1 LFYILQFK
9 HFVLPLYQQEN
20 NLFANTAKRAKMT
33 IEQVELDSPLPPN
46 RNGEMPRMY
55 PKPEY
60 PLAIPNNIQAGK
72 ANFFKKIS
80 LAFQG
85 LWHTFRPSQFRRHLT
100 LANAKYL
107 FRRYSFA
114 FLATAGFLYWLQST
128 TPFARENA
136 KAEIMTENIAENI
149 RENNAVAGWLNLSAA
164 STAAKTTAPIDEAAP
179 TAEAEATQ
187 TDIVSPTPA
196 LAKIPNPTISNQ
208 QTKKSS
214 ALLSALAK
222 IPVATQT
229 AFLKRFVKVA
239 QDEMQKFGVPAS
251 ITLAFAIAYSEFGGN
266 SLAQTHNNFFAVQC
280 DENKITIGVSGKTTP
295 EYNPNFCFMHFENA
309 WSSFRTHSLI
319 LASEPYQELAK
330 IANGD
335 YKVWAIGL
343 ERLGY
348 RQHDASF
355 SAESLREII
364 EAFDLQRFDAI
375 KINP

>member
-1 LFYILQFK
+1 
-9 HFVLPLYQQEN
+9 
-20 NLFANTAKRAKMT
+20 MT

-55 PKPEY
+55 PKSEY

-72 ANFFKKIS
+72 ADFFKKIG

-107 FRRYSFA
+107 LRRYSFA

-136 KAEIMTENIAENI
+136 KAEIMTENTAENLT
-149 RENNAVAGWLNLSAA
+149 ENNAVAGWLNLSAA
-164 STAAKTTAPIDEAAP
+164 S
-179 TAEAEATQ
+179 AEVVATQ
-187 TDIVSPTPA
+187 TEIVSPAPA

-208 QTKKSS
+208 QTKQSS
-214 ALLSALAK
+214 ALLSSLAK

-229 AFLKRFVKVA
+229 AFLKRFAKVA
-239 QDEMQKFGVPAS
+239 QDEMEKFGVPAS

-266 SLAQTHNNFFAVQC
+266 SLAQIHNNFFAVQC
-280 DENKITIGVSGKTTP
+280 DENKATIGVSGKTTA

-309 WSSFRTHSLI
+309 WSSFRSHSLI
-319 LASEPYQELAK
+319 LAGEPYQELAK

-375 KINP
+375 KITP

>member
-1 LFYILQFK
+1 
-9 HFVLPLYQQEN
+9 
-20 NLFANTAKRAKMT
+20 MT

-60 PLAIPNNIQAGK
+60 PLAIPSHIQAGK
-72 ANFFKKIS
+72 ANFFKKIG

-107 FRRYSFA
+107 LRRYSFV
-114 FLATAGFLYWLQST
+114 FLTTAGFLYWLQST

-136 KAEIMTENIAENI
+136 KTETMTENTAENLT
-149 RENNAVAGWLNLSAA
+149 ENNAVAGWLNLSAA
-164 STAAKTTAPIDEAAP
+164 SAAAKTSAPIDEGIDEAAP
-179 TAEAEATQ
+179 TAEVVATQ
-187 TDIVSPTPA
+187 TDIVSPAPA

-214 ALLSALAK
+214 ALLSSLAK

-229 AFLKRFVKVA
+229 AFLKRFAKVA
-239 QDEMQKFGVPAS
+239 QDDMQKFGVPAS

-266 SLAQTHNNFFAVQC
+266 SLAQIHNNFFAIQC
-280 DENKITIGVSGKTTP
+280 DENKATIGVSGKTTP

-319 LASEPYQELAK
+319 LAGEPYQELAK
-330 IANGD
+330 VANGD

>member
-1 LFYILQFK
+1 
-9 HFVLPLYQQEN
+9 
-20 NLFANTAKRAKMT
+20 MT
-33 IEQVELDSPLPPN
+33 IEQIELDSPLPPN
-46 RNGEMPRMY
+46 KNGEMPRMY

-60 PLAIPNNIQAGK
+60 PLAIPNQIQAGK
-72 ANFFKKIS
+72 AHFFKKIG

-85 LWHTFRPSQFRRHLT
+85 LWHNFRPSQFRRHLT

-114 FLATAGFLYWLQST
+114 FLAAATFLYWLQSAA
-128 TPFARENA
+128 PFARENTA
-136 KAEIMTENIAENI
+136 TETMTENIDENI
-149 RENNAVAGWLNLSAA
+149 NNSTENNAVAGWGNLSAFLSA
-164 STAAKTTAPIDEAAP
+164 TKTTVPAAEVEPIAEIVNPAPE
-179 TAEAEATQ
+179 
-187 TDIVSPTPA
+187 
-196 LAKIPNPTISNQ
+196 LAKIPNPTVSTPQNH
-208 QTKKSS
+208 KSS
-214 ALLSALAK
+214 ALLLALHK
-222 IPVATQT
+222 IPAATQA
-229 AFLKRFVKVA
+229 AFLKRFAKVA

-266 SLAQTHNNFFAVQC
+266 SLAQTHHNFFAVQC
-280 DENKITIGVSGKTTP
+280 DENTATIGVAGKTTA

-319 LASEPYQELAK
+319 LAGESYQELAN

-348 RQHDASF
+348 RQHDDSF